1 MILGKL
7 WNIYRKWLDSCYLI
21 LAMESK
27 KWNNCVSINSK
38 INSSLGSY
46 FLRFILTTNYLVLS
60 KKKSLKF
67 GLWKF
72 AGLWKLRGAGA
83 KFNSASI
90 VENSLFVNPKEIW
103 VIASDLNMHKI
114 YMKRQKSIYG
124 TPDLYS
130 IPFVVCG
137 CISSYTHTHTH
148 TQIHTY
154 ACIHTI
160 LIYMYL
166 QIYIYPPHT

>member
-1 MILGKL
+1 
-7 WNIYRKWLDSCYLI
+7 
-21 LAMESK
+21 MESR
-27 KWNNCVSINSK
+27 KWNNYVSINSK

-46 FLRFILTTNYLVLS
+46 FLLFVLTTNCLVLS

-90 VENSLFVNPKEIW
+90 VENSLFANPKEIW

-114 YMKRQKSIYG
+114 TWKDKKAKMVHLIY
-124 TPDLYS
+124 
-130 IPFVVCG
+130 IPSHLLCVDVSVHTH
-137 CISSYTHTHTH
+137 IPTHTHTNTH
-148 TQIHTY
+148 ICMHSHNTYIHVLTDTDIPTTYIETQNINAIIDTHIHT
-154 ACIHTI
+154 
-160 LIYMYL
+160 LIF
-166 QIYIYPPHT
+166 T

>member
-1 MILGKL
+1 
-7 WNIYRKWLDSCYLI
+7 
-21 LAMESK
+21 MESR

-46 FLRFILTTNYLVLS
+46 FLLFILTTNYLVLS

-72 AGLWKLRGAGA
+72 AGLWKLRGTGA

-103 VIASDLNMHKI
+103 VIASDVNTHKI

-124 TPDLYS
+124 TPDLYYL
-130 IPFVVCG
+130 PFAVCA
-137 CISSYTHTHTH
+137 CISAYTHTHTR
-148 TQIHTY
+148 TQIHTC
-154 ACIHTI
+154 ACIHTV

-166 QIYIYPPHT
+166 HIYPPHTCRHRV